1 MKKEGLEKRMLRM
14 ELGETIKV
22 QYAISYVKPIRSM
35 VRRTGMDWE
44 ISSVP
49 GSYSETE
56 IKRIQ

>member
-1 MKKEGLEKRMLRM
+1 M

-49 GSYSETE
+49 GSYRETE